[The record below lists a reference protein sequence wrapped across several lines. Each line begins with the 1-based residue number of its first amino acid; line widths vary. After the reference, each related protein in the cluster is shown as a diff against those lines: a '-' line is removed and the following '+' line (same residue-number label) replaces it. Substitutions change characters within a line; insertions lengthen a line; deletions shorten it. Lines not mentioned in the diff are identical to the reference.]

1 MMLQRVTYSFDLVSV
16 VTAKHLLSC
25 CTISWIQYETLK
37 IIFHK
42 KQSHR
47 LSNCQARVKKAVVPS
62 DFQHMR
68 RLYVRLSWR
77 LNNIALFENGLEH
90 RPKQERFS
98 SGSSGQLGL
107 MGFNYPTSCW
117 GSPFTISE
125 PSNTFL
131 KLQIQTICIYVWSL
145 YVGSGA
151 KDRSNMHLAP
161 SLIVSASLALFRIRC
176 PAASNTWKARST
188 HSHPTHQHIKHAIIC
203 LQMSMLFFN
212 LQNNFLWEKS
222 PVTQH
227 ASTIY
232 WTICVVFPLCTEG
245 VIRIW
250 TYFHVFTSC
259 NLTDRIPFNEEAGL
273 DSECTTFKGD
283 VWDMRAD

>member
-1 MMLQRVTYSFDLVSV
+1 
-16 VTAKHLLSC
+16 
-25 CTISWIQYETLK
+25 
-37 IIFHK
+37 
-42 KQSHR
+42 
-47 LSNCQARVKKAVVPS
+47 
-62 DFQHMR
+62 MR
-68 RLYVRLSWR
+68 HLYVRFSWQ

-145 YVGSGA
+145 YVDSGA

-188 HSHPTHQHIKHAIIC
+188 HSHPTHQHIKHAIIY
-203 LQMSMLFFN
+203 LQMKILQHAFTSRTIFSERN
-212 LQNNFLWEKS
+212 LQLHNMQAQFIEQSVLFSHCALKEWSEYGLIFTYS
-222 PVTQH
+222 LHVT
-227 ASTIY
+227 
-232 WTICVVFPLCTEG
+232 
-245 VIRIW
+245 
-250 TYFHVFTSC
+250 
-259 NLTDRIPFNEEAGL
+259 
-273 DSECTTFKGD
+273 
-283 VWDMRAD
+283 